1 MKLRKTKEDR
11 MRQFTCNLRK
21 VLTIIGMS
29 VLLLLCVYARAFA
42 ENSESLVAI
51 AFDDAH
57 QSFPFAVEQMRQRGL
72 VGTVYVPTG
81 LVGKYDFHTT
91 WDALEKARDSGWEI
105 GNHSA
110 THPDMTKMSPESVAD
125 EMDRS
130 THDLEAHGM
139 HATSFAPPF
148 GEFNDEIL
156 EIVKRR
162 FSMNRMAWGETVIRP
177 ENVDV
182 WRVPVFDLSHVGTT
196 YAAMETTLQKAIDA
210 RGLVI
215 VLFHKVAISEADSI
229 DRFTVNGGDF
239 TAFLQRISELRSKGL
254 IRCVTVSKGIAE
266 IVERSQK

>member
-1 MKLRKTKEDR
+1 MKQTNLA
-11 MRQFTCNLRK
+11 CGLRK
-21 VLTIIGMS
+21 VSALISIS
-29 VLLLLCVYARAFA
+29 ALLLLCVCTGVFA
-42 ENSESLVAI
+42 ETSESLVAI

-91 WDALEKARDSGWEI
+91 WDALEKARDGGWEI

-110 THPDMTKMSPESVAD
+110 NHPDMKKISPESVAD

-156 EIVKRR
+156 EIVKKR

-196 YAAMETTLQKAIDA
+196 YVAMETILRKAIDA

-229 DRFTVNGGDF
+229 DGFTVKGGDF
-239 TAFLQRISELRSKGL
+239 TAFLQRVSDLRDEGS